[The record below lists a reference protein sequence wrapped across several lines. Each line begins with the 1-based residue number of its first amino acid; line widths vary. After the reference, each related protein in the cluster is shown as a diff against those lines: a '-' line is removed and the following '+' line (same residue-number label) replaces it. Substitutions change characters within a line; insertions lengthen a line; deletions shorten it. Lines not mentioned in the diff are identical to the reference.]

1 MYLKN
6 VTIYYSGF
14 FMQILQQMQLPN
26 DYYSLLLN
34 DGTYEVLSNIAT
46 PNLPKQ
52 FLNFRTDNS

>member
-1 MYLKN
+1 MYLNN
-6 VTIYYSGF
+6 VMIYYSGF
-14 FMQILQQMQLPN
+14 LMQILQQVH
-26 DYYSLLLN
+26 YYSLLLN